1 MSKTELKRFA
11 GDLGKDVTLLEYV
24 KKNATGLASLV
35 ASGKAHGY
43 DFTIDEAKS
52 YIKARNPGG
61 MTDKQT
67 DGAAGKRHSDVVTS
81 IKAVQTIVA
90 ATTAVEAAQA
100 ATTVFEAA
108 EAIVVV
114 AAVLI

>member
-1 MSKTELKRFA
+1 MSDIELERFV
-11 GDLGKDVTLLEYV
+11 GDLGKDVSLLEYV

-35 ASGKAHGY
+35 ASGKTHGY

-52 YIKARNPGG
+52 YIKARSPGG
-61 MTDKQT
+61 LTDKQT
-67 DGAAGKRHSDVVTS
+67 DPAVGKLRSDVETS

-100 ATTVFEAA
+100 ATTVVEAA

>member
-1 MSKTELKRFA
+1 MSDTELARFVA
-11 GDLGKDVTLLEYV
+11 DLEKGGSLLEYV
-24 KKNATGLASLV
+24 KTNATGLASLV
-35 ASGKAHGY
+35 ASGKTHGY

-52 YIKARNPGG
+52 YIKAKSPGD
-61 MTDKQT
+61 MTGKQI
-67 DGAAGKRHSDVVTS
+67 DPAVGKLRSDVVTS

-108 EAIVVV
+108 EAIVMV

>member
-1 MSKTELKRFA
+1 MARSDFERFID
-11 GDLGKDVTLLEYV
+11 DLGKDVDLLEYV
-24 KKNATGLASLV
+24 KKNVTGLASLV
-35 ASGKAHGY
+35 ASGRAHGY
-43 DFTIDEAKS
+43 DFTIDEADS
-52 YIKARNPGG
+52 YLKARSPVRL
-61 MTDKQT
+61 TDKKADQT
-67 DGAAGKRHSDVVTS
+67 AGKHGSDLVTS

-114 AAVLI
+114 AAVLV

>member
-1 MSKTELKRFA
+1 MAKAELERFV
-11 GDLGKDVTLLEYV
+11 GDMEKDVTLLEYV

-35 ASGKAHGY
+35 ASGRAHGY

-52 YIKARNPGG
+52 YIKARSPGG
-61 MTDKQT
+61 LTDKQT
-67 DGAAGKRHSDVVTS
+67 DRAAGKRSSDVVTS

>member
-1 MSKTELKRFA
+1 MSKFDFERFVA
-11 GDLGKDVTLLEYV
+11 DLNKDADLLESI
-24 KKNATGLASLV
+24 KKSVTGLASLV
-35 ASGKAHGY
+35 ASGKIHGY

-52 YIKARNPGG
+52 YIKASSQRNL
-61 MTDKQT
+61 TEKQA
-67 DGAAGKRHSDVVTS
+67 DRPAGKHGSDVVTS

-90 ATTAVEAAQA
+90 ATTAVEAAEA

-114 AAVLI
+114 AAVLV

>member
-1 MSKTELKRFA
+1 MSDSELERFV
-11 GDLGKDVTLLEYV
+11 GDLGKDATLLEYV
-24 KKNATGLASLV
+24 KTNATGLASLV
-35 ASGKAHGY
+35 ASAKSHGY
-43 DFTIDEAKS
+43 DFTIDEAKR

-61 MTDKQT
+61 LSDKQT
-67 DGAAGKRHSDVVTS
+67 DGAAGKLRSDVVTS

-114 AAVLI
+114 AAVLV

>member
-1 MSKTELKRFA
+1 MSDTELERFV
-11 GDLGKDVTLLEYV
+11 GDLGKDATLLEYV
-24 KKNATGLASLV
+24 KTNATGLASLV
-35 ASGKAHGY
+35 ASGKTHGY

-52 YIKARNPGG
+52 FIKARSPGG
-61 MTDKQT
+61 LTDKQT
-67 DGAAGKRHSDVVTS
+67 DGGAGKRRSDVVTS

>member
-1 MSKTELKRFA
+1 MAKSDFERFI
-11 GDLGKDVTLLEYV
+11 GDLGKDVNLLEYV

-35 ASGKAHGY
+35 ACGKAHGY

-52 YIKARNPGG
+52 YIKARSPGG
-61 MTDKQT
+61 MIDKQT
-67 DGAAGKRHSDVVTS
+67 DRAAGNRHSDVVTS

-90 ATTAVEAAQA
+90 ATTAVEAAEA

-114 AAVLI
+114 AAVLV

>member
-1 MSKTELKRFA
+1 MSKAEIERFV
-11 GDLGKDVTLLEYV
+11 GDLGKDVNLLEYV
-24 KKNATGLASLV
+24 KKHATGLASLV

-52 YIKARNPGG
+52 YIKARSPGG

-67 DGAAGKRHSDVVTS
+67 DPAVGKLRSDVVTS
-81 IKAVQTIVA
+81 IKAIQTIVA
-90 ATTAVEAAQA
+90 ATTAVEAAEA

-114 AAVLI
+114 AAVLV

>member
-1 MSKTELKRFA
+1 MSDTELERFV
-11 GDLGKDVTLLEYV
+11 GDLEKGGSLLEYV
-24 KKNATGLASLV
+24 KTNATGLASLV
-35 ASGKAHGY
+35 ASGKTHGY

-52 YIKARNPGG
+52 YIKARRPCG

-67 DGAAGKRHSDVVTS
+67 DRAAGKRHSDVVTS

>member
-1 MSKTELKRFA
+1 MSKSEFERFID
-11 GDLGKDVTLLEYV
+11 DLGNDANLLEYV
-24 KKNATGLASLV
+24 KKNVTGLASLV
-35 ASGKAHGY
+35 ASGKSHGY

-52 YIKARNPGG
+52 YIKARSPRGL
-61 MTDKQT
+61 TDKKADQT
-67 DGAAGKRHSDVVTS
+67 AGKHGSDLVTS

-114 AAVLI
+114 AAVLV

>member
-1 MSKTELKRFA
+1 MSKSDLDRFVA
-11 GDLGKDVTLLEYV
+11 DLSKDTKLLEYV
-24 KKNATGLASLV
+24 TKNITGLTSLV
-35 ASGKAHGY
+35 ASGKTHGY

-52 YIKARNPGG
+52 YVKATSQRGL
-61 MTDKQT
+61 TEKQT
-67 DGAAGKRHSDVVTS
+67 DRPAGKHGSDVVTS

-114 AAVLI
+114 AAVLV